1 MQVLI
6 DDILTLSRLSKTDI
20 PRKEID
26 LNKVIERITED
37 LEVSIKEKGA
47 LFKINALPVVK
58 GIPGQ
63 MHQLFQNLISNAI
76 KFNTE
81 VPVIEIGEQELT
93 EEMKKLYDVVSD
105 NYVVIYVQDNGIG
118 FDEQYS
124 EKIFGVFQRLD
135 KTNYQGTGIGLAIA
149 KKIVENHRGF
159 IHADSEPGRGA
170 RFIVMLPK

>member
-1 MQVLI
+1 
-6 DDILTLSRLSKTDI
+6 
-20 PRKEID
+20 
-26 LNKVIERITED
+26 VIERITED

-135 KTNYQGTGIGLAIA
+135 KTTYQGTGIGLAIA

-159 IHADSEPGRGA
+159 IHADSELGRGA